1 MVVGTAV
8 VCMGG
13 TAGANRRVED
23 PNRMPRTVGAD
34 LEGPRAPMRRVLY
47 LNFDGVDLQWCGP
60 DEDDPHGNCSTIF
73 QGVVLPYQGD
83 AAARAA
89 VVQTVTA
96 DLADFDVV
104 VTTERPADD
113 IDYDMEMIGQW
124 SPGGS
129 FGFLGIAPKI
139 DCFDGDGGDVSFTLD
154 PPTLQPPDTA
164 KVVLQELAHTWGLEH
179 VDSTGDLLF
188 PNVGNAP
195 DPKFEDQCS
204 PITYEP
210 PQCPRQHAPNC
221 PEGEQ
226 NSWQEMLTLFGPR
239 QPDEVAP
246 TLSIVS
252 PSDGAHVPNDFHL
265 VLELHDDIAPQV
277 FATSIEFVEGFTSD
291 VDLAGP
297 GVFPI
302 ALTDVADG
310 VWTVRVTTADPS
322 GNESAQEI
330 TITVGQGEPPAVDDS
345 GEAGTS
351 DGADT
356 TGTDD
361 GIADDDGS
369 TGTGTGEPATEG
381 DDGCG
386 CRQPGPS
393 RLSAIALVL
402 AIATYRRR
410 RRASA
415 TRGTSH
421 SAD

>member
-1 MVVGTAV
+1 MTRSRWAAV
-8 VCMGG
+8 AFGVAATCMGS
-13 TAGANRRVED
+13 GASAERLVED
-23 PNRMPRTVGAD
+23 ADRRPRTVGAD
-34 LEGPRAPMRRVLY
+34 LEGPHAPMRRVLF
-47 LNFDGVDLQWCGP
+47 LNFDGVDLQWCGE
-60 DEDDPHGNCSTIF
+60 DEDDPHGDCSTIF
-73 QGVVLPYQGD
+73 QGVVLPYRGD
-83 AAARAA
+83 SAARAA

-104 VTTERPADD
+104 VTTERPAED

-124 SPGGS
+124 APGGS

-154 PPTLQPPDTA
+154 PPDLQPADTA

-188 PNVGNAP
+188 PSVGNAP

-210 PQCPRQHAPNC
+210 DQCPRQHLVNC

-239 QPDEVAP
+239 QPDETAP
-246 TLSIVS
+246 TVEIVS

-277 FATSIEFVEGFTSD
+277 FTTSIEFVEGFTSTS
-291 VDLAGP
+291 DLAGP

-302 ALTDVADG
+302 ALTGVEDG
-310 VWTVRVTTADPS
+310 VWTVRVTTADPA

-330 TITVGQGEPPAVDDS
+330 TITVGQGEPPTVDES
-345 GEAGTS
+345 GGDGGTS
-351 DGADT
+351 AGPSD
-356 TGTDD
+356 DD
-361 GIADDDGS
+361 GIPDDE
-369 TGTGTGEPATEG
+369 TGAGESESGGEPQSGE

-386 CRQPGPS
+386 CASGGRGAVGAFV
-393 RLSAIALVL
+393 LMIAAGL
-402 AIATYRRR
+402 RRR
-410 RRASA
+410 R
-415 TRGTSH
+415 T
-421 SAD
+421 